1 MTDLHLFS
9 ATSKNSSQLREGI
22 NEQISLDI
30 PSKQRSCA
38 AVNTPSACV
47 NKAVHHIKDLEVKVE
62 ETLQWNDNL
71 YLLET
76 VSRDRE
82 IRNVE
87 EAEKS
92 WLSVSSELKV
102 EQPSYLKDIQPLKQ
116 KTTAVLAEVTE
127 LVTRLEK
134 ERKEAQEGLEFERRR
149 KKKLYLY
156 ADNLSLWRL
165 QQLPIAVQKEWENYS
180 EDIAELQW
188 HFEEKKQQLHDAV
201 NQLTK
206 IESANAKILENI
218 EFMKKYSPLLGEKLA
233 YETESMEEIKK
244 KYEQT
249 KAVYDIVH
257 VKLVNAIALSE
268 ELTEECKKKRKSMSE
283 QLQSAEEM
291 LNSLRKAIKDIDILY
306 ADLCAKIKENMGA
319 ILQQKKHLE
328 YLIKQEARTKADV
341 QSWQDK
347 ARRLSL
353 KIAEQESENKTLT
366 DEYLEE
372 VKDIESTKTRR
383 DSDIED
389 LKRKLRHYLQEI
401 KSLEDESKRIYGE
414 NGDFLQKFRDSSRR
428 KVGYQAEIQ
437 VLHKNIRRL
446 EEHLKRVTKEFFAT
460 ELGFDD
466 VKTKLDELSQN
477 IIKERL
483 RFKNLQDNVKKQ
495 IKDEVSAWK
504 LTQKRVKALQLELAK
519 RQRVH
524 DKLQEKIKKKL
535 AELDRL
541 VAEQTELLAKNKE
554 KHKYLIEEIE
564 NLKRKIQEL
573 DEKEKIIK
581 EDLDEQKNC
590 FQKLLKDI
598 QGKYLDISNQLI
610 KVNEDIAKYKK
621 QIEKVTVLN
630 QGTQNLVNVVEK
642 CLAGLRRKYDK
653 IKSKEQNAQTLVD
666 FLHERL
672 DCVEKKVKKDNRIF
686 EGRLWKRQQDLKAKE
701 RSLIEATDENLRLAQ
716 EYQMLQLCYL
726 NRKNELMDFYEHK
739 VQAEAALRDQQ
750 QFSRLQRK
758 LHRALV
764 KYFKLQALHSQ
775 AGLAKFQAAS
785 HENAQKILAV
795 QRGLSEAVGHADIF
809 LKSLTDGSST

>member
-504 LTQKRVKALQLELAK
+504 LTQ
-519 RQRVH
+519 
-524 DKLQEKIKKKL
+524 
-535 AELDRL
+535 
-541 VAEQTELLAKNKE
+541 
-554 KHKYLIEEIE
+554 EIE

>member
-504 LTQKRVKALQLELAK
+504 LTQ
-519 RQRVH
+519 
-524 DKLQEKIKKKL
+524 
-535 AELDRL
+535 
-541 VAEQTELLAKNKE
+541 
-554 KHKYLIEEIE
+554 EIE

-764 KYFKLQALHSQ
+764 KYFKLRALHSQ

>member
-483 RFKNLQDNVKKQ
+483 RFK
-495 IKDEVSAWK
+495 
-504 LTQKRVKALQLELAK
+504 
-519 RQRVH
+519 
-524 DKLQEKIKKKL
+524 
-535 AELDRL
+535 
-541 VAEQTELLAKNKE
+541 
-554 KHKYLIEEIE
+554 EIE

>member
-483 RFKNLQDNVKKQ
+483 RFK
-495 IKDEVSAWK
+495 
-504 LTQKRVKALQLELAK
+504 
-519 RQRVH
+519 
-524 DKLQEKIKKKL
+524 
-535 AELDRL
+535 
-541 VAEQTELLAKNKE
+541 
-554 KHKYLIEEIE
+554 EIE

-764 KYFKLQALHSQ
+764 KYFKLRALHSQ